1 MPNIKSSTDLCNKYN
16 EISSFCHETVEPI
29 IITKNGREDLVVI
42 SIDLFNKFIGRY
54 ELYQLLEQSES
65 DFTNGRTLTFDDSMK
80 NLREELKK
88 VLRWIEILSSKYFFK
103 Y

>member
-16 EISSFCHETVEPI
+16 EISSFCHETGEPI

-54 ELYQLLEQSES
+54 ELYQLLEQSKS

-88 VLRWIEILSSKYFFK
+88 VLR
-103 Y
+103 